1 MWKSYEYFLKK
12 LLTFPHASYILK
24 LPTLLNEVV
33 QYKANTCNFKI
44 RLIMI
49 KIEVVIKDSENNS
62 CNVTVKKPKKLSS
75 TTDTELRTASVVKN
89 TIDKAMED
97 LSKTNK

>member
-1 MWKSYEYFLKK
+1 
-12 LLTFPHASYILK
+12 
-24 LPTLLNEVV
+24 
-33 QYKANTCNFKI
+33 
-44 RLIMI
+44 MI